1 MKLTMQSIGIIHSPF
16 FEKDQAPI
24 QSIRST
30 ALGKVELFQ
39 EFEPGLDGIEGLS
52 HLILIYVFHK
62 SEGYRL
68 QIKPF
73 LDNQERGLFTTRYP
87 YRPNPIGLSVVE
99 LISREGNM
107 LTIKG
112 VDVLDN
118 TPLLDIKPY
127 MPDFDIRDNVRTGWY
142 QNRSKP

>member
-1 MKLTMQSIGIIHSPF
+1 MEFTMLSIGIIHSPF
-16 FEKDQAPI
+16 FEKDQTPI

-30 ALGKVELFQ
+30 ATGKVELFQ
-39 EFEPGLDGIEGLS
+39 EFEPGLDGIESLS

-87 YRPNPIGLSVVE
+87 YRPIQLGYPLS
-99 LISREGNM
+99 N
-107 LTIKG
+107 
-112 VDVLDN
+112 
-118 TPLLDIKPY
+118 
-127 MPDFDIRDNVRTGWY
+127 
-142 QNRSKP
+142 